1 MGKKGSG
8 YGMRVGDYRYGDET
22 VARLINAIMLDGK
35 KAVAAKVVYDA
46 FDIITNKGEGG
57 NDALELF
64 RKAMSNVAPVVE
76 VRSKRVGGAT
86 YQIPMEVPSSRRTA
100 LAFRWIKQYATK
112 RGGRSMAEKLAAEL
126 MDAASEQG
134 ASVKKRD
141 EVHRMAEAN
150 KAFAHFRF

>member
-8 YGMRVGDYRYGDET
+8 YGLQRGDFRYNDET
-22 VARLINAIMLDGK
+22 VARLINAVMLDGK
-35 KAVAAKVVYDA
+35 KEVATKVVYDA
-46 FDIITNKGEGG
+46 FDIIAGKVEGG
-57 NDALELF
+57 DALEVF
-64 RKAMSNVAPVVE
+64 RKAMSNVAPLVE

-86 YQIPMEVPSSRRTA
+86 YQIPMEVQSARRTA
-100 LAFRWIKQYATK
+100 LAFRWIKQFAAR

-126 MDAASEQG
+126 LDASNEQG

>member
-8 YGMRVGDYRYGDET
+8 YGGASVDFRYSDES
-22 VARLINAIMLDGK
+22 VARLINSIMLDGK

-46 FDIITNKGEGG
+46 FDIIAQKIEGS
-57 NDALELF
+57 DPLEVF
-64 RKAMSNVAPVVE
+64 RKAMSSVAPVVE

-86 YQIPMEVPSSRRTA
+86 YQIPMEVQPSRREA
-100 LAFRWIKQYATK
+100 LAFRWIKQYASR

>member
-8 YGMRVGDYRYGDET
+8 YGGQAVDFRYNDET
-22 VARLINAIMLDGK
+22 VARLINSIMLDGK

-46 FDIITNKGEGG
+46 FDIIANKVEGG
-57 NDALELF
+57 DALEVF
-64 RKAMSNVAPVVE
+64 RKAMGNVAPVVE

-86 YQIPMEVPSSRRTA
+86 YQIPMEVQPSRRTA

-112 RGGRSMAEKLAAEL
+112 RGGRSMAERLAAEL
-126 MDAASEQG
+126 LDAASEQG

>member
-8 YGMRVGDYRYGDET
+8 YGRRVADYRYGDET

-35 KAVAAKVVYDA
+35 KAVATKVVYDA
-46 FDIITNKGEGG
+46 FDIIAAKVEGG
-57 NDALELF
+57 DPLELF

-86 YQIPMEVPSSRRTA
+86 YQIPMEVQPSRREA
-100 LAFRWIKQYATK
+100 LAFRWIKQYSSK
-112 RGGRSMAEKLAAEL
+112 RGGRSMAERLAAEI
-126 MDAASEQG
+126 MDAAGEQG

>member
-1 MGKKGSG
+1 MGKKGTG
-8 YGMRVGDYRYGDET
+8 YGLQSGDFRYNDET

-35 KAVAAKVVYDA
+35 KEVAAKVVYDA
-46 FDIITNKGEGG
+46 FDIIAGKIEEGE
-57 NDALELF
+57 ALEVF
-64 RKAMSNVAPVVE
+64 RKAMSNVAPLVE

-86 YQIPMEVPSSRRTA
+86 YQIPMEVQPARRTA
-100 LAFRWIKQYATK
+100 LAFRWIKQFATK

-126 MDAASEQG
+126 LDASNEQG

>member
-1 MGKKGSG
+1 MAKKGSG
-8 YGMRVGDYRYGDET
+8 YGLRSGDFRYGDET
-22 VARLINAIMLDGK
+22 VARLINAVMLDGK
-35 KAVAAKVVYDA
+35 KVVATKVVYDA
-46 FDIITNKGEGG
+46 FDIIANKVEGG
-57 NDALELF
+57 DALETF
-64 RKAMSNVAPVVE
+64 RKAMSNVAPLVE

-86 YQIPMEVPSSRRTA
+86 YQIPMEVPASRRTA
-100 LAFRWIKQYATK
+100 LAFRWIKQFATR

-126 MDAASEQG
+126 LDASNEQG

>member
-1 MGKKGSG
+1 MAKKGSG
-8 YGMRVGDYRYGDET
+8 YGLRGGDFRYGDET
-22 VARLINAIMLDGK
+22 VARLINAVMLDGK
-35 KAVAAKVVYDA
+35 KVVATKVVYDA
-46 FDIITNKGEGG
+46 FDIIASKVEGG
-57 NDALELF
+57 DALETF
-64 RKAMSNVAPVVE
+64 RKAMSNVAPLVE

-86 YQIPMEVPSSRRTA
+86 YQIPMEVPASRRTA
-100 LAFRWIKQYATK
+100 LAFRWIKQFATR

-126 MDAASEQG
+126 LDASNEQG

>member
-8 YGMRVGDYRYGDET
+8 YGGRAADFRYGDET

-46 FDIITNKGEGG
+46 FDIIANKVEGG
-57 NDALELF
+57 DALELF

-86 YQIPMEVPSSRRTA
+86 YQIPMEVPPSRRTA
-100 LAFRWIKQYATK
+100 LAFRWIKQYATR
-112 RGGRSMAEKLAAEL
+112 RGGRSMAEKLASEL
-126 MDAASEQG
+126 LDAASEQG

>member
-8 YGMRVGDYRYGDET
+8 YGGREVDFRYNDET

-46 FDIITNKGEGG
+46 FDIIAGKVEGG
-57 NDALELF
+57 DALEVF
-64 RKAMSNVAPVVE
+64 RKAMGNVAPVVE

-86 YQIPMEVPSSRRTA
+86 YQIPMEVQPSRRTA

-112 RGGRSMAEKLAAEL
+112 RGGRSMAERLAAEL
-126 MDAASEQG
+126 LDAASEQG

>member
-8 YGMRVGDYRYGDET
+8 YGGREVDFRYSDET

-46 FDIITNKGEGG
+46 FDIIAGKVDGG
-57 NDALELF
+57 DALEVF
-64 RKAMSNVAPVVE
+64 RKAMGNVAPVVE

-86 YQIPMEVPSSRRTA
+86 YQIPMEVQPSRRTA

>member
-8 YGMRVGDYRYGDET
+8 YGGRGVDFRYNDET

-35 KAVAAKVVYDA
+35 KAVATKVVYDA
-46 FDIITNKGEGG
+46 FDIIANKVEGG
-57 NDALELF
+57 DALELF

-86 YQIPMEVPSSRRTA
+86 YQIPMEVQVSRRTA
-100 LAFRWIKQYATK
+100 LAFRWIKQYAK
-112 RGGRSMAEKLAAEL
+112 RRGGRSMAEKLAAEL
-126 MDAASEQG
+126 LDAASEQG

>member
-1 MGKKGSG
+1 MGKKVVYSG
-8 YGMRVGDYRYGDET
+8 VKPDLRFGDES
-22 VARLINAIMLDGK
+22 VSRLINAIMLDGK
-35 KAVAAKVVYDA
+35 KNVAAKIVYGA
-46 FDIITNKGEGG
+46 MDIIAEKMKDEEPLEVFRR
-57 NDALELF
+57 AL
-64 RKAMSNVAPVVE
+64 SNVAPLVE

-86 YQIPMEVPSSRRTA
+86 YQIPMEVQPSRREA
-100 LAFRWIKQYATK
+100 LAFRWIKQFSLR

-141 EVHRMAEAN
+141 EVHRMADAN

>member
-1 MGKKGSG
+1 MSKKGG
-8 YGMRVGDYRYGDET
+8 YKGVQVDHRYNDES
-22 VARLINAIMLDGK
+22 VARFINAVMLDGK
-35 KAVAAKVVYDA
+35 KDVATKIVYDA
-46 FDIITNKGEGG
+46 FAIIGEKMVDE
-57 NDALELF
+57 NPLEVY
-64 RKAMSNVAPVVE
+64 RRAMSNIAPVVE

-86 YQIPMEVPSSRRTA
+86 YQIPMEVKPSRRGA
-100 LAFRWIKQYATK
+100 LAFRWLKQYATK

-141 EVHRMAEAN
+141 EVHRMADAN

>member
-1 MGKKGSG
+1 MAKKGSG
-8 YGMRVGDYRYGDET
+8 YGVRGGDFRYNDET

-35 KAVAAKVVYDA
+35 KVVATKVVYDA
-46 FDIITNKGEGG
+46 FDIIGSKVEDG
-57 NDALELF
+57 NALEVF
-64 RKAMSNVAPVVE
+64 RKAMGNVAPLVE

-86 YQIPMEVPSSRRTA
+86 YQIPMEVPASRRTA

-126 MDAASEQG
+126 LDASNEQG

>member
-1 MGKKGSG
+1 MGKKVVYSG
-8 YGMRVGDYRYGDET
+8 VKPDLRFGDESMS
-22 VARLINAIMLDGK
+22 RLINAIMLDGK
-35 KAVAAKVVYDA
+35 KNVAAKIVYGA
-46 FDIITNKGEGG
+46 MDIIAEKMKDEEPLEVFRR
-57 NDALELF
+57 AL
-64 RKAMSNVAPVVE
+64 SNVAPLVE

-86 YQIPMEVPSSRRTA
+86 YQIPMEVQPSRREA
-100 LAFRWIKQYATK
+100 LAFRWIKQFSLR

-141 EVHRMAEAN
+141 EVHRMADAN

>member
-1 MGKKGSG
+1 MAKKGSG
-8 YGMRVGDYRYGDET
+8 YGVRGGDFRYNDEI

-35 KAVAAKVVYDA
+35 KVVATKVVYDA
-46 FDIITNKGEGG
+46 FDIIGNKIEDG
-57 NDALELF
+57 NALEVF
-64 RKAMSNVAPVVE
+64 RKAMSNVAPLVE

-86 YQIPMEVPSSRRTA
+86 YQIPMEVPASRRTA

-126 MDAASEQG
+126 LDASNEQG